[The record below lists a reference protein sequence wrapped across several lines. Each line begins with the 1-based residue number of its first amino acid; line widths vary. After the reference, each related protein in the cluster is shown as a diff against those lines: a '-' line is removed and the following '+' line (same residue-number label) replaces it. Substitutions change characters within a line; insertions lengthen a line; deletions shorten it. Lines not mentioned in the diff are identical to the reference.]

1 MNNNILVPHLAYS
14 VEIHSLL
21 VQHCKVYMWKTNVL
35 VCNFPH
41 AHMKTCQHEQQ
52 LTKWVA
58 TEFVLVWYLALNG
71 TCSKT

>member
-1 MNNNILVPHLAYS
+1 MLVPHLIYS

-21 VQHCKVYMWKTNVL
+21 VQHSKVYMWKTNVH

-41 AHMKTCQHEQQ
+41 THMTIYQHEQQ

-58 TEFVLVWYLALNG
+58 TEIILVWYLALGG